1 MFRLMTQKDE
11 ERLSKRHNMI
21 VIVIEIIIIIIII
34 NVLATERV
42 LVEMQSM

>member
-11 ERLSKRHNMI
+11 ERLSERHNII
-21 VIVIEIIIIIIII
+21 VIVIEIIIIIII

>member
-11 ERLSKRHNMI
+11 ERLSERHNII